1 MPRKLNPHKLTDCTT
16 TTTTERTN
24 TLVGYRIT
32 KTTTTHHN
40 GVFLTFWLIYFH
52 NPFFISSSLTA
63 LIIWLVIHC
72 DTVGPWARLWPLCSI
87 SNDSQSAKTLGSTLM
102 YRTLVSC
109 APLAI
114 IAARSY
120 IVRVV
125 MVSTMRAM
133 PKETIG
139 NHQNLCLM
147 LRMLEKQPQ

>member
-1 MPRKLNPHKLTDCTT
+1 
-16 TTTTERTN
+16 
-24 TLVGYRIT
+24 
-32 KTTTTHHN
+32 
-40 GVFLTFWLIYFH
+40 
-52 NPFFISSSLTA
+52 
-63 LIIWLVIHC
+63 
-72 DTVGPWARLWPLCSI
+72 
-87 SNDSQSAKTLGSTLM
+87 M
-102 YRTLVSC
+102 YRLLVRY

-147 LRMLEKQPQ
+147 LRMLEKQPQQRSVPFITGSNSNIYRHVNINVYICSLVYIYVHLYK